1 MSGKNIFKPEKI
13 YNLSKSEE
21 LKECLDTCCGVK
33 PTVIVTD
40 KILIKCLNCTSLISI
55 KGCDENKMYRSM
67 IQWNLTI
74 RSLK

>member
-1 MSGKNIFKPEKI
+1 MKNIFKPEKI

-40 KILIKCLNCTSLISI
+40 KILIKCLNCPSLISI
-55 KGCDENKMYRSM
+55 NGSDEDFLYRAM
-67 IQWNLTI
+67 IQWNLII
-74 RSLK
+74 RRLK